1 MCKISHVRQQDNRST
16 NLLAKNALGI
26 DDYVA

>member
-1 MCKISHVRQQDNRST
+1 MCKISHVRQQDNRSA